1 MNFGNFMEQLS
12 SKPFASV
19 FAAMAAIPLSVAGSS
34 CLPAD
39 SGVTLLSSAQCSE
52 GCMDECGVCG
62 GDGSSCKTLGVI
74 MLVILALLIFAMLV
88 IWGKF
93 LRVQV
98 LYDAQVKTAER
109 SISNES

>member
-1 MNFGNFMEQLS
+1 MKAVG
-12 SKPFASV
+12 V
-19 FAAMAAIPLSVAGSS
+19 FAAVAGLPWSRAESS

-52 GCMDECGVCG
+52 GCMDHCGVCN
-62 GDGSSCKTLGVI
+62 GDGSSCKTLGLI
-74 MLVILALLIFAMLV
+74 MLVILVLIIFAMLV

-93 LRVQV
+93 LRTQV

-109 SISNES
+109 SITNEQPAAED